1 MANNLQDTVKLNN
14 GIEIPWIGLGVFKV
28 QDGEEVVSAV
38 KAAIKNGYRSIDTA
52 AVYGNEEGVGKA
64 IGESLK
70 ENGLSREELFITS
83 KVWNA
88 DQGYES
94 TLAAYKNS
102 LNKLGLD
109 YLDLYLIH
117 WPVKGKYKETWRALE
132 TIYNEKMVRSI
143 GVSNFHVHH
152 LEDLLQD
159 SEIIP
164 AIDQVEF
171 HPRLAQKDLRKF
183 CKDKGIQFEAWAPL
197 MQGHLF
203 DNAILKSIAEKH
215 GKSIAQVII
224 RWDLQNGVVTI
235 PKSIK
240 EHRIIE
246 NSSVFDFNLTREDLE
261 QIDSLNEDRR
271 VGSDPDNFNF

>member
-1 MANNLQDTVKLNN
+1 
-14 GIEIPWIGLGVFKV
+14 
-28 QDGEEVVSAV
+28 
-38 KAAIKNGYRSIDTA
+38 
-52 AVYGNEEGVGKA
+52 VGKA

-132 TIYNEKMVRSI
+132 TIYNEKKVRSI

-271 VGSDPDNFNF
+271 VGADPDNFNF